1 MKTVILIWV
10 GLILFSVTSSTAAVN
25 LRNGYAGEFI
35 TDGSQLIFL
44 RARFLEKETGR
55 FLSKDPLGLIDGFN
69 RYAYCGADPVN
80 CSDRE
85 GTYVETLWD
94 AANVSLGV
102 INAYE
107 NFSEGKWGWGLLDV
121 VGVVYDGVAT
131 AVPILPGFAG
141 AALRARRAGSV
152 IDAAALKQIANKALT
167 DPNVVK
173 FRNKASTF
181 GKRAHDKVEDYL
193 VGIVASPDFRTS
205 ISKAW
210 LKYRGFKS
218 AFRNGV
224 AGPDLSRKN
233 LAWVDL
239 TTDNART
246 WQKHLDLYP
255 GDAVGVLYNRMKGE
269 VVETGYRFSRSDGFK
284 SGASTILGVAQ
295 HWVSD
300 PLSAVLRD
308 NVGGVLLD
316 YAAELVGGELKAAA
330 FDFASG
336 QLVFLGNEQEA
347 FLGEIDLDFYYTAI
361 QAVYGSSVPPFVSLE
376 PAAVQT
382 GLWTDSDGD
391 GALEPGE
398 TGGFPFS
405 YQTLW
410 PDEGGTVELRLVFQD
425 FANNEIHDVVVP
437 LQITPSPIMAWPD
450 GATASIETLVLQPNS
465 LYHGGWHD
473 APVANALP
481 PGIALDEAPFV
492 NVSNTN
498 VESYP
503 FDHVRNQ
510 NGSVTNDYVLTLSN
524 TGSRTYGIITA
535 AVVPSKQHR
544 VFGGRVDG
552 TRMGWVMY
560 EADRI
565 MKCLAVGHDPLTDTD
580 YSSGTLAVPGYQNL
594 LERAAGDAS
603 RANGNIRMWFVPE
616 EMTLKR
622 HVDSAT
628 GQAAIIWDTSKV
640 ALLTESS
647 LEAVAA
653 SPVAAEFVNHF
664 TDHYADF
671 AAMEF
676 PVIDPDDPTGQ
687 NLINVKIFDMLE
699 DVMQAVSL
707 ARFLRDNGIPL
718 DMWWLN
724 SWTPPTAFS
733 PRSVPTAQV
742 ESYED
747 FTRFLIHGGVDIPT
761 PNAYVPSVS
770 AANVANL
777 VLTARPDDP
786 ENPES
791 DLDAQSWEVNGTSE
805 GDLTAVAATTAPE
818 PQDGNIVLGEV
829 DLAAASAGELPLA
842 FSRYYQSSYLGKE
855 DLGPGWRTA
864 RFQLEFSR
872 PSWFD
877 DTSQGLMKDSNNQ
890 PVPRFSNGDTGL
902 RSGVIRVVD
911 LASGGFLEFESS
923 LVLDYGVDSLLN
935 PVIIL
940 DGLKPDGTP
949 EFIPG
954 PYQDDRA
961 TLEQDTATRNYV
973 FTSADGAVVEFD
985 YEGRVRF
992 TRDRRGVQQDYLY
1005 DNVWRQ
1011 LQRIEDSEGQKI
1023 EFAYDPNSRK
1033 LTGATLT
1040 MHNAPHAPV
1049 IESVTYDYHTEGD
1062 QAGCLQTVTDTRSG
1076 QSVTYSYNEHC
1087 QLVQKE
1093 YFNGLNEFVT
1103 SVDLRGRAEEAEDSR
1118 GNLVQSTFT
1127 RDEATGDRIT
1137 ITSDP
1142 LIDPLSGFLPAETR
1156 FDPNGRL
1163 LSNRS
1168 VTGAEVS
1175 YGYDGADPWPNQITL
1190 PIEGRAPIQ
1199 IERDALGNPTTITDP
1214 SNEGAL
1220 PVEIVYNG
1228 DHLPEDIFDEAGR
1241 KTEVRYTP
1249 LGDVDYVRRYHNG
1262 NPVTVSYGYNAT
1274 TGYLETITNAENETV
1289 TIGRDS
1295 KGRVTSVEDA
1305 TGVRMEYDYDA
1316 YGRLWKVHDPRMVD
1330 PIEYLY
1336 DDAGR
1341 VAQVIAAT
1349 GTTGYAYDPATG
1361 FLSSVT
1367 DSQGRRTRYS
1377 YFANGDVHRVTLEKM
1392 AADGVTVE
1400 EVLNQTDFDY
1410 DRFGNLTMVDPQ
1422 DAAPIYFTTDE
1433 IGRSTGSYE
1442 VDNRAPGP
1450 PKALDSNHADDGVW
1464 TNHTDHDFVWGAP
1477 ESDSGIEGYSFALDS
1492 EPDEVIDVPNGAAS
1506 VVGVS
1511 EGQHVFRVKGK
1522 TNDVPSGDAFV
1533 SFWGSEARF
1542 DLWVD
1547 TTDPEIT
1554 GWTLTPPDVTKETSG
1569 TVDVGISA
1577 VDNLSGIDPENPPRL
1592 RYALVADGGPVAWT
1606 TWQPMM
1612 EGAAAGN
1619 WLGAISED
1627 WNAEKGKVLR
1637 YQVELEDR
1645 AGNLISGEQSESI
1658 EAGKAPFLFYTK

>member
-1 MKTVILIWV
+1 MVVMKNYSNRIYFLFFFAIFSGLFFSPKNSVASVSNYFAGHRILV
-10 GLILFSVTSSTAAVN
+10 GEDKVQMRSRIYDPVV
-25 LRNGYAGEFI
+25 
-35 TDGSQLIFL
+35 
-44 RARFLEKETGR
+44 GR
-55 FLSKDPLGLIDGFN
+55 FLSKDLFGFVDGAN
-69 RYAYCGADPVN
+69 RYQYVTSDPVN
-80 CSDRE
+80 QID
-85 GTYVETLWD
+85 
-94 AANVSLGV
+94 
-102 INAYE
+102 
-107 NFSEGKWGWGLLDV
+107 LD
-121 VGVVYDGVAT
+121 G
-131 AVPILPGFAG
+131 G
-141 AALRARRAGSV
+141 AAHV
-152 IDAAALKQIANKALT
+152 IAAAGVLALKILGGAAIGAGIDIIWQVGENAFDGEDGNLFEIDKKAL
-167 DPNVVK
+167 
-173 FRNKASTF
+173 A
-181 GKRAHDKVEDYL
+181 L
-193 VGIVASPDFRTS
+193 
-205 ISKAW
+205 
-210 LKYRGFKS
+210 S
-218 AFRNGV
+218 AG
-224 AGPDLSRKN
+224 
-233 LAWVDL
+233 
-239 TTDNART
+239 
-246 WQKHLDLYP
+246 
-255 GDAVGVLYNRMKGE
+255 
-269 VVETGYRFSRSDGFK
+269 
-284 SGASTILGVAQ
+284 
-295 HWVSD
+295 
-300 PLSAVLRD
+300 LSAVLAPGVGNIAARIAMSNAGRTFLIKKLLPKVVQVARKLNVKGPTIPGHGEVSYAQAFYRETFTPNNVEKYLDGARTINEAVKKQVAMNVDLVRD
-308 NVGGVLLD
+308 SGRLFVLNNRGTKAFLRGNQMVAFAVRKSKRAINNLKHNREIISKLGRDGSPFALSETTYKHIIEGAGFLFGSAAGGGIGSLFGRDDVGGVLID
-316 YAAELVGGELKAAA
+316 HAAPLPGGNLSGVT
-330 FDFASG
+330 FDSASE
-336 QLVFLGNEQEA
+336 QLLFLGAGNSA
-347 FLGEIDLDFYYTAI
+347 NLTEIDLDYYYTAI

-382 GLWTDSDGD
+382 GQWTDSDGD

-398 TGGFPFS
+398 TGGFSFS

-410 PDEGGTVELRLVFQD
+410 PNEGGTVELRLVFQD

-437 LQITPSPIMAWPD
+437 LQVTASPTMLWPD
-450 GATASIETLVLQPNS
+450 GAIASIETLVLQPNS
-465 LYHGGWHD
+465 LYHGGWHE
-473 APVANALP
+473 APVTNALP

-492 NVSNTN
+492 NVFNTN
-498 VESYP
+498 VVGYP
-503 FDHVRNQ
+503 FDHVRNP

-524 TGSRTYGIITA
+524 TSSRTYEIITA

-580 YSSGTLAVPGYQNL
+580 YTSGTLAVPGYRNL
-594 LERAAGDAS
+594 LERAAGDPS
-603 RANGNIRMWFVPE
+603 RADGNIRMWFVPK

-622 HVDSAT
+622 HVDPAT

-647 LEAVAA
+647 LEGVAA

-687 NLINVKIFDMLE
+687 NLINVKIFERLE

-733 PRSVPTAQV
+733 PRSVPTAKV
-742 ESYED
+742 ESHEN

-786 ENPES
+786 DNPES

-829 DLAAASAGELPLA
+829 DLAAASAGELPLT

-872 PSWFD
+872 PTWFD
-877 DTSQGLMKDSNNQ
+877 DTSDGLMRDANNEA
-890 PVPRFSNGDTGL
+890 VLRLSNGDTGL

-949 EFIPG
+949 EFTPG
-954 PYQDDRA
+954 HLQDDRA
-961 TLEQDTATRNYV
+961 TLVQDTATRNYV

-1062 QAGCLQTVTDTRSG
+1062 HAGCLQTVTDTRSG

-1093 YFNGLNEFVT
+1093 YFNRLKEFVA
-1103 SVDLRGRAEEAEDSR
+1103 SVDLRGRTEEAEDSR

-1137 ITSDP
+1137 ITRDP

-1228 DHLPEDIFDEAGR
+1228 DHLPEDIYDEAGR

-1377 YFANGDVHRVTLEKM
+1377 YFANGDVHRVTLEKL

-1433 IGRSTGSYE
+1433 IGRSTGS
-1442 VDNRAPGP
+1442 
-1450 PKALDSNHADDGVW
+1450 
-1464 TNHTDHDFVWGAP
+1464 
-1477 ESDSGIEGYSFALDS
+1477 
-1492 EPDEVIDVPNGAAS
+1492 
-1506 VVGVS
+1506 
-1511 EGQHVFRVKGK
+1511 
-1522 TNDVPSGDAFV
+1522 
-1533 SFWGSEARF
+1533 
-1542 DLWVD
+1542 
-1547 TTDPEIT
+1547 
-1554 GWTLTPPDVTKETSG
+1554 
-1569 TVDVGISA
+1569 
-1577 VDNLSGIDPENPPRL
+1577 
-1592 RYALVADGGPVAWT
+1592 
-1606 TWQPMM
+1606 
-1612 EGAAAGN
+1612 
-1619 WLGAISED
+1619 
-1627 WNAEKGKVLR
+1627 
-1637 YQVELEDR
+1637 
-1645 AGNLISGEQSESI
+1645 
-1658 EAGKAPFLFYTK
+1658 